1 MLISALFVQQPS
13 SPKPVYR
20 LHLKPGKEPER
31 AKQPLPELFRGA
43 LKVKGIDLPLSLRH
57 VKQVASE
64 AATIAPQKQ
73 QDSAFLSLTE
83 RTLRVPHQPLPRK
96 SISTILLEVSNAEL
110 PHAPLLRGSEA
121 RTRPKSL
128 LQLRSQLQLY
138 RYGIECSSGH
148 RIRQINRSKPSLRP
162 LLV

>member
-1 MLISALFVQQPS
+1 MLTSALPVQQPS
-13 SPKPVYR
+13 SPKPVHR
-20 LHLKPGKEPER
+20 LHLKPGKDPER

-57 VKQVASE
+57 VRLAAAEEAVTMAPRKQE
-64 AATIAPQKQ
+64 
-73 QDSAFLSLTE
+73 DSAFLSLTE
-83 RTLRVPHQPLPRK
+83 RTLKVPHKPLPRK
-96 SISTILLEVSNAEL
+96 SISTLLLKVANL
-110 PHAPLLRGSEA
+110 PSAPLLRGTEA
-121 RTRPKSL
+121 RTHPKSL

-138 RYGIECSSGH
+138 RYGIDCSSGH

>member
-1 MLISALFVQQPS
+1 MLTSDLPVQQPS

-43 LKVKGIDLPLSLRH
+43 LKVKGIDLPLSLRY
-57 VKQVASE
+57 VKQAAAE
-64 AATIAPQKQ
+64 AAVIAPVRQE
-73 QDSAFLSLTE
+73 DSAFLSLTE
-83 RTLRVPHQPLPRK
+83 RTLKVPYKPLPRK
-96 SISTILLEVSNAEL
+96 SISTILLKISNAEL
-110 PHAPLLRGSEA
+110 PPAPLLRGTEA
-121 RTRPKSL
+121 RTHPKSL

-162 LLV
+162 LFV